1 MPRCNYAKGV
11 DDLLENTHRA
21 LGLTLKRDEASA
33 LISMLDANGDN
44 CIQCEE
50 LEVRRV

>member
-1 MPRCNYAKGV
+1 MQTNVSSGV

-21 LGLTLKRDEASA
+21 LGLTLDRDEATA
-33 LISMLDANGDN
+33 LISVLDANGDR

-50 LEVRRV
+50 LEVRVL